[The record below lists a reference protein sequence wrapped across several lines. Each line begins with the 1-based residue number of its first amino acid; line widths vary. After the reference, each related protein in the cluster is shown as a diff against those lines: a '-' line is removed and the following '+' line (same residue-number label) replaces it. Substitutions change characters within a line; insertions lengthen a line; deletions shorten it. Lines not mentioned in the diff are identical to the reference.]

1 MNWGNLKWSSSIWCQ
16 LSEHQF
22 ENILV
27 FKKVYLKRG
36 IAYKIRIQQQ
46 HHRVVEQTEA
56 GLVLEAGLKVELGA
70 GLKVELG
77 AGSEAELF

>member
-1 MNWGNLKWSSSIWCQ
+1 M
-16 LSEHQF
+16 F
-22 ENILV
+22 LV
-27 FKKVYLKRG
+27 YFVGPLAFQNEIQK
-36 IAYKIRIQQQ
+36 KIRIQQQ